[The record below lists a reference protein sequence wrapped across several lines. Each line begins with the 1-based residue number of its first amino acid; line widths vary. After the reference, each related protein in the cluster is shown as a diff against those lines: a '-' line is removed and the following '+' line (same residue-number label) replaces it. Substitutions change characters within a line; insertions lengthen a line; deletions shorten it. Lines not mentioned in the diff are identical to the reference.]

1 MLVGKRKYF
10 EDEPNET
17 KNPTFALRRR
27 ITQDRN
33 LETLCQARKRLTQ
46 QNLAIIQEKYP
57 QIQQTD
63 ILRLLEDFDNN
74 VEMVFEIL
82 GQKASIPQKFEI
94 GDADFDNYKKALKEE
109 LLKRLQQSQNIQ
121 SAYQVIQLCFDAFEQ
136 KLGEK
141 FQSNTQRLED
151 ENKLLKQA
159 FLKQHKRLE
168 KIRVEA
174 ENKEKQNQNLIKSLT
189 EENKQQQQI
198 NNNLT
203 ILLIQ
208 AQQNNTVST
217 INNINNDIY

>member
-1 MLVGKRKYF
+1 MLVGKRKCF
-10 EDEPNET
+10 EDEPSET
-17 KNPTFALRRR
+17 RNPTFALRRR
-27 ITQDRN
+27 ITQERN
-33 LETLCQARKRLTQ
+33 LETLCQARKRITL

-57 QIQQTD
+57 QIQQSD

-74 VEMVFEIL
+74 VEIVFEIL

-121 SAYQVIQLCFDAFEQ
+121 SAQQVIQLCFDAFEQ

-141 FQSNTQRLED
+141 YQSNTQRLED

-159 FLKQHKRLE
+159 FLKQHKRIE

-217 INNINNDIY
+217 LNNINNDIY